1 MSSVPGMVTDKDPS
15 PTVLPE
21 YWPAPPPPELACPV
35 WIPWPLAVL
44 LAPLFWLMPRRMG
57 PHFAA
62 VRWPGALFAHVLW
75 VFYGIGCVA
84 IASAMPRFGL
94 AAYAV
99 GRMPEQ
105 GADTAVS
112 GDTLSQVLRDPPA
125 LVALIL
131 AGHPYGEITSAVTN
145 AQSLYAGLGLV
156 AVAEAGLILMACLL
170 MPYATAGERGQL
182 LFSRSVKL
190 TLWSTTSLPVLGIA
204 FQAIELLNYTRKQLD
219 ELWAGAIGLYIL
231 WFVWIWLRSGLR
243 YAGPTE
249 GPAWEPRRPLCETCG
264 YALTGLKSTDNC
276 PECGTAVALSLP
288 ERRRPTAFSAAR
300 SLIGRPIAFV
310 RTWRDALRW
319 DFHRRLE
326 IGSEYP
332 AARRFAIVMCIV
344 GGLLPQPTILADV
357 MLNVSR
363 GRGLQGWAD
372 FVAPCI
378 GIGLAL
384 LLVLS
389 VLVLASRVSGDGPI
403 RRAAP
408 IVFYWSAW
416 FIPLIAAVYLSLGL
430 MYVIKKV
437 LRIRRE
443 VPWLPEN
450 WPDWGDLLCAG
461 AAMLIPIVFLYAA
474 IRLARALRQ
483 TRFANG

>member
-1 MSSVPGMVTDKDPS
+1 MQT
-15 PTVLPE
+15 
-21 YWPAPPPPELACPV
+21 PPKPV
-35 WIPWPLAVL
+35 RALWIPWPLAVVL
-44 LAPLFWLMPRRMG
+44 VPLFWLLPKRMG

-62 VRWPGALFAHVLW
+62 VRWPGVIVAHLVWVVYGLGCMTVAYWTPLFGWVAYLTGRTSGRETEALWPDPTFSQIARAPMAVLGSLLAGNPEFGVNGW
-75 VFYGIGCVA
+75 VGVGADLA
-84 IASAMPRFGL
+84 IGL
-94 AAYAV
+94 AMA
-99 GRMPEQ
+99 
-105 GADTAVS
+105 
-112 GDTLSQVLRDPPA
+112 
-125 LVALIL
+125 
-131 AGHPYGEITSAVTN
+131 
-145 AQSLYAGLGLV
+145 V
-156 AVAEAGLILMACLL
+156 AVEAGLILLACLL

-264 YALTGLKSTDNC
+264 YALTGLKPADNC

-332 AARRFAIVMCIV
+332 TARRFAIVMCIV

-357 MLNVSR
+357 ILNVSR
-363 GRGLQGWAD
+363 NRGLEGWAD

-378 GIGLAL
+378 GIGLAF

-389 VLVLASRVSGDGPI
+389 VLILASGVSGNGSI

-443 VPWLPEN
+443 VPWFPGN

-461 AAMLIPIVFLYAA
+461 AALLIPIVFLFAA
-474 IRLARALRQ
+474 IRLARALRE